1 MASCDYG
8 VQFIEALSFGRT
20 IGLTRTP
27 LVDEQ
32 PIQPSL
38 LEKSNELI
46 CLHADLWRKALP
58 EYHGN
63 QCMEISSRLYAL
75 LNSNGIAADIV
86 VGSVSVHGQALYTIT
101 PELIKKETVQPG
113 DENSGLNLHA
123 WISLGGDSIIDY
135 SLPSMLVETMGA
147 PLHFWKAGFVE
158 SAADLCNQGI
168 EYRPMAVSAQ
178 ILGVVNSYDPQ
189 DLLRSLVRISQRQQ

>member
-1 MASCDYG
+1 MAPFDYG
-8 VQFIEALSFGRT
+8 AQFIEALDFGRT

-32 PIQPSL
+32 SVQPSL
-38 LEKSNELI
+38 LEESNELI

-86 VGSVSVHGQALYTIT
+86 VGSVSVRGQVLYDIT
-101 PELIKKETVQPG
+101 PELIKKEVMQPS
-113 DENSGLNLHA
+113 DENSGLSLHA

-135 SLPSMLVETMGA
+135 SLPSMLVEKMGV
-147 PLHFWKAGFVE
+147 PRHFWKAGFVE
-158 SAADLCNQGI
+158 SAADLSNQGI

-178 ILGVVNSYDPQ
+178 ILGLINSYDPQ
-189 DLLRSLVRISQRQQ
+189 DLLQSLMRISQR